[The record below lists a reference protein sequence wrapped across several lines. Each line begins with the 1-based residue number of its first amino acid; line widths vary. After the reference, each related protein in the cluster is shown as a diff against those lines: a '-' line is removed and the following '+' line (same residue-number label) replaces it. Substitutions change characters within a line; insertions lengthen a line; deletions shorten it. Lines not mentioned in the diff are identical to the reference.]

1 MITAV
6 LWKLLYACHSHC
18 LSLIGPGDSV
28 ECISMVSL
36 TAVIP
41 LQQHFHMTLFIYR
54 FIYLRCTVYLCAMCF
69 TSFFHDVTIKLKP
82 LRTQLHRVAFFSY
95 SAGRNLLLLITLMVK
110 LFYGWWSLV
119 GRKVFLMFIF
129 LLFQGQW
136 KKCREGIYAYYRA
149 RYEQIK

>member
-36 TAVIP
+36 TAMIP

-54 FIYLRCTVYLCAMCF
+54 FIYLRFTVYLCAMCF

-82 LRTQLHRVAFFSY
+82 LRTQLHRAAFFSY

-136 KKCREGIYAYYRA
+136 KKCREGIYAHYRA